1 MTLLELQQ
9 VLGERIKLAQ
19 DETLS
24 SRQRTDASAT
34 TNEIIRLAKQ
44 MINNAA
50 VILRA
55 DVFKSEYN
63 SGLSATID
71 NIIGCDMSVIDEDT
85 ENAEESI

>member
-24 SRQRTDASAT
+24 SRQRIDASAT

-71 NIIGCDMSVIDEDT
+71 NIIGYDMSVIDEDT